1 MISFWFIVSCIS
13 LVDEQLK
20 SQCRCNGIW
29 TLTVWIIRLFWLY
42 RIQFMLLFLWGVLHF
57 CHFEVNAVRSSS
69 KQFAGMLVSHR
80 MSILLNKHY
89 KFRLY
94 VVMFLLRNQ
103 TSWRQCSITISPFI
117 LPYYGFG
124 AKYILSFL
132 FYNSNSCP
140 YNVWICAEWD
150 LCWFW
155 VWATNLGL
163 VCRLVNVGNVI
174 WLVIAFL

>member
-1 MISFWFIVSCIS
+1 M
-13 LVDEQLK
+13 
-20 SQCRCNGIW
+20 
-29 TLTVWIIRLFWLY
+29 
-42 RIQFMLLFLWGVLHF
+42 
-57 CHFEVNAVRSSS
+57 RSSS
-69 KQFAGMLVSHR
+69 KKFAGILVSHW

-103 TSWRQCSITISPFI
+103 ISWRQCSITISPFI

-124 AKYILSFL
+124 AKYIFSFL

-174 WLVIAFL
+174 WLVIAFLLKSFILSCCCIFVSLIYLIVIWFSLAITHGIPFAIFPHSPPFSSP